1 MEPRPIIA
9 LILRQ
14 VIYGLFQLLAY
25 HAYGWIFLV
34 GAWTVLIVVCW
45 IEMKSSLH
53 KVSETIV
60 QTAWFIFILS
70 AVHTG
75 HVAI

>member
-1 MEPRPIIA
+1 MESRPIIA

-25 HAYGWIFLV
+25 HAYGWMFLV
-34 GAWTVLIVVCW
+34 GAWTLLIVVCW
-45 IEMKSSLH
+45 IERKSTVYKIAES
-53 KVSETIV
+53 VV
-60 QTAWFIFILS
+60 QTAWFVFILS

-75 HVAI
+75 HVRI